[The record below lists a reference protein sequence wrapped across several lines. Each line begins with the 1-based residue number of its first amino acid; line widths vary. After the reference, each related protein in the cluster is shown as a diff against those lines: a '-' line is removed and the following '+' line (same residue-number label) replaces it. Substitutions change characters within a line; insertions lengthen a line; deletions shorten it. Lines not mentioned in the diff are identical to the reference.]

1 MTAPTDPLVG
11 TVVAGRYKVIKLLG
25 EGGMGAVYL
34 AEHSAIEKKLALK
47 VLHPEY
53 ATKGD
58 IVTRFQQE
66 AISASRIKH
75 PNVLEVFDFGQ
86 LDDGSFFLAM
96 EFLEGNDLADEIQKS
111 RVLDARRGLGYA
123 LQICRALAAAHAKGV
138 VHRDMKP
145 ENVFLQRTSD
155 GEDIVKIVDFGI
167 AQLRTNE
174 EAAAGAKQRR
184 LTRTGMIFGTPE
196 YMSPE
201 QAAGRHADQ
210 RADVYAV
217 GIILYEMF
225 TGAVPF
231 TGETF
236 LGVLAKHLNE
246 APPAMTAVYPE
257 LGLSQEFQA
266 VVYRALEKNPDARF
280 QSMTELSQAL
290 QATPEGRGV
299 FAFDRAALSA
309 SATEFHEY
317 QEVPTGAFT
326 SPQFKDRDAASRAPT
341 APGVTLSQPL
351 GTAGALSSPELSGRR
366 NDGATHGNALAAAAG
381 TVAPAPSRSGLV
393 LGIVALALAGAGGF
407 FFLTKGNAEPA
418 ATVAPELPPPAQTV
432 AAPPPSPAVPVAP
445 APVPAPAPSA
455 SVAPAAVVRLAV
467 STEPSGAT
475 LFKDGFQVCDST
487 PCEVTAAPNE
497 TLELEAV
504 KGSAKGK
511 AKVLAQRDQSVG
523 IKLASAVAGPK
534 PSAKTREERL
544 CEVEVDG
551 IKILRP
557 CK

>member
-1 MTAPTDPLVG
+1 MTASSDPLVG
-11 TVVAGRYKVIKLLG
+11 TVVAGRYEVIKLLG

-34 AEHSAIEKKLALK
+34 AEHSAIEKKVALK

-96 EFLEGNDLADEIQKS
+96 EFLEGNDLADEIQKT
-111 RVLDARRGLGYA
+111 RVLDGVRGVRYA

-201 QAAGRHADQ
+201 QAAGRHADL

-236 LGVLAKHLNE
+236 LAVLAKHLNE
-246 APPAMTAVYPE
+246 APPAMSAVYPE
-257 LGLSQEFQA
+257 LALSPEFQT
-266 VVYRALEKNPDARF
+266 VIYRALEKNPDARY
-280 QSMTELSQAL
+280 QTMAELSQAL
-290 QATPEGRGV
+290 QATPEGRGT
-299 FAFDRAALSA
+299 FLGNRDAIA
-309 SATEFHEY
+309 SSRTEYHEY

-326 SPQFKDRDAASRAPT
+326 SPQYHERDAASRAPT
-341 APGVTLSQPL
+341 APGVTLSQSS
-351 GTAGALSSPELSGRR
+351 AGAVSLPDASRR
-366 NDGATHGNALAAAAG
+366 RDAASTDAHTQAVGAS
-381 TVAPAPSRSGLV
+381 TVAPSSSRSGLV
-393 LGIVALALAGAGGF
+393 LGAVVLAVAAGGGF
-407 FFLTKGNAEPA
+407 VFLTKGTREPVAAATPETPPA
-418 ATVAPELPPPAQTV
+418 APVLTSAAVPPPAPV
-432 AAPPPSPAVPVAP
+432 LPVAP
-445 APVPAPAPSA
+445 APTTPA
-455 SVAPAAVVRLAV
+455 SVAAASVVRLAV
-467 STEPSGAT
+467 TTEPPGAT
-475 LFKDGFQVCDST
+475 LLKDGFQVCDRT

-504 KGSAKGK
+504 KGAQKGK
-511 AKVLAQRDQSVG
+511 AKVLAQRDQSVS
-523 IKLASAVAGPK
+523 IKLAGSVAGPK
-534 PSAKTREERL
+534 PSTKPPQEERL
-544 CEVEVDG
+544 CEMEVEG